1 MACSPLQGH
10 EFAALPERDRS
21 AHSAYA
27 ANFVAET
34 AAAAA
39 AVAARLARDG
49 VHDVGA
55 ALRVCKRLVRARP
68 RALVLPRAPPRRLCA
83 APQARVLGA
92 EGAALRDLLCAR
104 RRARALPPL
113 RPPSPSSARVASC
126 AWSCR
131 WRRCRQFLRRCCP
144 RR

>member
-21 AHSAYA
+21 SHSAYA

-34 AAAAA
+34 AAAAD

-55 ALRVCKRLVRARP
+55 ALRVCKRLVRA
-68 RALVLPRAPPRRLCA
+68 PPRRKTAGACA
-83 APQARVLGA
+83 HAPCAPRATVMARK
-92 EGAALRDLLCAR
+92 
-104 RRARALPPL
+104 
-113 RPPSPSSARVASC
+113 
-126 AWSCR
+126 
-131 WRRCRQFLRRCCP
+131 
-144 RR
+144 